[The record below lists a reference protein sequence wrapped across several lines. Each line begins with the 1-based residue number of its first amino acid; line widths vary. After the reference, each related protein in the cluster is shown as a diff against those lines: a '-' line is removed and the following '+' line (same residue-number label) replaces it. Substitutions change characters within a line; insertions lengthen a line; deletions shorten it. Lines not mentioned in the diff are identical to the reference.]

1 MVLKQ
6 EIFSHCLQL
15 VNSKI
20 EVINAA
26 MEEVNEGL
34 KNDSKSSAGDKH
46 ETSRAMAQLENE
58 KLARQLTEALEQKAS
73 LQALAKVTQTS
84 KVTRGCLLK
93 AGNQYIYI
101 SIALGRV
108 TVNHQNVIVVSPN
121 SPLGIIL
128 IGKKVT
134 DTAELNGVKYFI
146 ESIE

>member
-1 MVLKQ
+1 MALKQ

>member
-1 MVLKQ
+1 MALKQ

-84 KVTRGCLLK
+84 KVTKGCLLK
-93 AGNQYIYI
+93 TGNQYIYI